1 MKERNGR
8 KNVVAEYIKHL
19 GMGNILAKCG
29 NNLRAIKNHLFR
41 ECNLVKGTNLY
52 HTMKKF
58 KQYLENRLWEAYG
71 KNVVLV
77 EDFLRKNFGGE
88 KNVG

>member
-8 KNVVAEYIKHL
+8 KNVVAEYIKHM
-19 GMGNILAKCG
+19 GMGNILAVCG
-29 NNLRAIKNHLFR
+29 NNLRAVKNHLFR

-58 KQYLENRLWEAYG
+58 KQYLENRLWEQYG
-71 KNVVLV
+71 DKAQIV
-77 EDFLRKNFGGE
+77 EDFLKRNFE
-88 KNVG
+88 RRENAK